1 MILGYKIMLKK
12 LTWFS
17 KKIDLDLF
25 CFFRLSTL
33 FLFFDILKF
42 FFWIFFFPF
51 FAGSSLFKPFCHVL
65 NLSCGR
71 SRCVWGRVGGS
82 RHWGHPS
89 GRRGVPHNFH
99 FLFVHF
105 PRGKMFILPHFHQ
118 LLGVVHLSPLPFVTL
133 SRIYLLPLQS
143 FSWTH
148 HWWVRVETAT
158 SPTRVRVRR

>member
-1 MILGYKIMLKK
+1 MYVKVCNTK
-12 LTWFS
+12 S
-17 KKIDLDLF
+17 
-25 CFFRLSTL
+25 SQ
-33 FLFFDILKF
+33 F
-42 FFWIFFFPF
+42 FFTVDTIAIFCRILLVPYYFFFPLFSFFFPF
-51 FAGSSLFKPFCHVL
+51 FAGRSLFKPFCHVL

-82 RHWGHPS
+82 QDWGHPS
-89 GRRGVPHNFH
+89 GRKGVPHNFY

-143 FSWTH
+143 FS
-148 HWWVRVETAT
+148 
-158 SPTRVRVRR
+158 